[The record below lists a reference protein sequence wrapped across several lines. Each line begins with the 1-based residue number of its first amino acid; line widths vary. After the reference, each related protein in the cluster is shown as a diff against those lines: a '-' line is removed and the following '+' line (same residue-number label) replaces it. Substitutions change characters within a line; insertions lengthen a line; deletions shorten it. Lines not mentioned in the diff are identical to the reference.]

1 MMFTCNTFYLPFD
14 VDVDEVIPGLWDH
27 EVVDRG
33 LVLPLLS
40 RHEHTKS
47 LVHMLGQEGSERGH
61 HPIKAAK
68 VWSGYTPFRF
78 QFHLLKR
85 GRKAD
90 L

>member
-61 HPIKAAK
+61 HPIAAGK
-68 VWSGYTPFRF
+68 VWLDTLTFGFNFT
-78 QFHLLKR
+78 LLKR
-85 GRKAD
+85 
-90 L
+90 